1 MRKLQLGCFDS
12 PCDGWINTDITPHI
26 HIARVPLAANLLHSL
41 GKMSDERLQ
50 QHRQGV
56 FRKVRRLNV
65 IKRFPFD
72 DNSIDCAFTSHML
85 EHVHP
90 DYIPHIFGE
99 LNRVL
104 KPGAILRVVL
114 PDLEWALS
122 LFDRDHPEE
131 CLQGIFQQDETNIK
145 NRHQWMYTDA
155 SLRRTFEENGFDD
168 VRICQ
173 FRQGRLPDLEKID
186 NRPENS
192 IYVEGQK
199 PLTTPA

>member
-1 MRKLQLGCFDS
+1 M
-12 PCDGWINTDITPHI
+12 
-26 HIARVPLAANLLHSL
+26 VLL
-41 GKMSDERLQ
+41 
-50 QHRQGV
+50 
-56 FRKVRRLNV
+56 
-65 IKRFPFD
+65 
-72 DNSIDCAFTSHML
+72 
-85 EHVHP
+85 
-90 DYIPHIFGE
+90 
-99 LNRVL
+99 
-104 KPGAILRVVL
+104 
-114 PDLEWALS
+114 